1 MTTQVKIFGPTFST
15 FVRSV
20 MMACEEKR
28 ISYEVTNLF
37 DGQEISFK
45 SDKHRELH
53 PYSKFPVLLTEH
65 GPIAETITILHY
77 LDRLNGEA
85 VLFPGDSYEQAFIE
99 QWSSIVA
106 IYIDQAV
113 VRNLLLEFAF
123 PKGEGG
129 SVRQDKVEEAM
140 PEVKRALDVLEKQL
154 QGRTYLCGDQFT
166 AADLILLPILDYLV
180 KIPLPIM
187 ADFPNLL
194 RYQENVNRLDT
205 VKSVLG

>member
-77 LDRLNGEA
+77 LDRLDGEA
-85 VLFPGDSYEQAFIE
+85 VLFPGNSYEQAFIE

-129 SVRQDKVEEAM
+129 SIRQDKVEEAM
-140 PEVKRALDVLEKQL
+140 PEAKRALAILSEQL
-154 QGRTYLCGDQFT
+154 DGGGYLCGDQFT
-166 AADLILLPILDYLV
+166 AADLILIPILDYLG

>member
-1 MTTQVKIFGPTFST
+1 M
-15 FVRSV
+15 
-20 MMACEEKR
+20 
-28 ISYEVTNLF
+28 
-37 DGQEISFK
+37 
-45 SDKHRELH
+45 
-53 PYSKFPVLLTEH
+53 LLTEH

-77 LDRLNGEA
+77 LDRLDGEA
-85 VLFPGDSYEQAFIE
+85 VLFPGDSYEQAFVE

-140 PEVKRALDVLEKQL
+140 PEARRALAILSEQLE
-154 QGRTYLCGDQFT
+154 GREYLCGDHFT
-166 AADLILLPILDYLV
+166 AADLILIPILDYLV

-187 ADFPNLL
+187 ADFPSLL
-194 RYQENVNRLDT
+194 RYQENASRRDT
-205 VKSVLG
+205 VKSILV

>member
-1 MTTQVKIFGPTFST
+1 MTAQVKIFGPTFST

-20 MMACEEKR
+20 MMACEEKH
-28 ISYEVTNLF
+28 ISYEVSNHI
-37 DGQEISFK
+37 DGQEVAFK
-45 SDKHRELH
+45 SDQHRELH

-77 LDRLNGEA
+77 LDRLDGEA
-85 VLFPGDSYEQAFIE
+85 MLFPGDSYEQAFVE

-106 IYIDQAV
+106 IYIDQAI

-129 SVRQDKVEEAM
+129 TVRQDKVEEAM
-140 PEVKRALDVLEKQL
+140 PEVRRALAVLSEQL
-154 QGRTYLCGDQFT
+154 QGKAYLCGDQFT
-166 AADLILLPILDYLV
+166 AADLILIPILDYLV

-187 ADFPNLL
+187 AEFPSLL
-194 RYQENVNRLDT
+194 EYQENMNDRDT
-205 VKSVLG
+205 VRSVLG

>member
-28 ISYEVTNLF
+28 ISYEVTNFF

-77 LDRLNGEA
+77 LDRLGGEA
-85 VLFPGDSYEQAFIE
+85 VLFPGDSFEQAYVE

-129 SVRQDKVEEAM
+129 SIRQDKVEEAM
-140 PEVKRALDVLEKQL
+140 PEAKRALAILSEQLE
-154 QGRTYLCGDQFT
+154 GREYLCGDQFT
-166 AADLILLPILDYLV
+166 AADLILIPILDYLV

-194 RYQENVNRLDT
+194 RYQENANRLDT